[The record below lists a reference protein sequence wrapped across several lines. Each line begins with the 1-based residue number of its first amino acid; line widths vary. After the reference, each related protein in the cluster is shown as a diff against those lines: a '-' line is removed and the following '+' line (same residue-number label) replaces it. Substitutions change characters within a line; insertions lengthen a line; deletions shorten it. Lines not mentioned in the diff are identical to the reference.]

1 MGRKYRNLI
10 DKILSDE
17 NFRLA
22 YQKASRGRKK
32 SGGYLNFKEN
42 YAANLHD
49 LAESIRARTYH
60 PGEPREF
67 WVYEPKP
74 RPITAL
80 PFRDRIVQ
88 HALVNVIMPIFEAGM
103 LPNSYACRKGKGA
116 HRGAIDTQATM
127 RRMAKSNR
135 PVFAL
140 KTDFSKYFYSIDRAV
155 LWRQIEKK
163 ISCKHT
169 LWLIEQFTP
178 RTGDG
183 LPIGNLT
190 SQLWANVYG
199 TLVDRFLAQH
209 LKVKH
214 FFRYMDDIVIM
225 HHSRGYLEIV
235 RDFLEW
241 YCQYSLRLFF
251 SKWSIQPIWR
261 GVNFLGYRI
270 WPTHKLLRKSSVRRA
285 KRKLKLYRESNDSAA
300 LEAFSASFL
309 GHAKWADSHNL
320 INYLELE
327 TKDVRKNQ

>member
-10 DKILSDE
+10 NNILDSN

-22 YQKASRGRKK
+22 YQKASAGRRK
-32 SGGYLNFKEN
+32 SSGYLNFKEN
-42 YAANLHD
+42 YAANLQA
-49 LAESIRARTYH
+49 LIESIKNKQYQ
-60 PGEPREF
+60 PGKPREF

-80 PFRDRIVQ
+80 PFKDRIVQ
-88 HALVNVIMPIFEAGM
+88 HALVNIIMPIFEAGM
-103 LPNSYACRKGKGA
+103 LPQSYACRKGKGS
-116 HRGAIDTQATM
+116 HKGAIDTQATI
-127 RRMAKSNR
+127 RKLKKTGR

-178 RTGDG
+178 RHGDG

-199 TLVDRFLAQH
+199 TLVDRFLAQS
-209 LKVKH
+209 LKVKW
-214 FFRYMDDIVIM
+214 FFRYMDDIVVL
-225 HHSRGYLEIV
+225 HHSRAYLEIV
-235 RDFLEW
+235 RDFLEL
-241 YCQYSLRLFF
+241 YCNYQLRLFF
-251 SKWSIQPIWR
+251 SKSSIQPIER

-270 WPTHKLLRKSSVRRA
+270 WDNHKLLRKDSVRKA
-285 KRKLKLYRESNDSAA
+285 KRKIQRYKKAGDAVALKQ
-300 LEAFSASFL
+300 FSASFT

-320 INYLELE
+320 LNYLKKEGLCLQ
-327 TKDVRKNQ
+327 KD